1 MVWRSHDVQPRCG
14 HSSRLSCEQLRG
26 YTVPHLGAR
35 NNPESIKSFVRSIK
49 EHLMRNQLTNRLSI
63 NDIYSLCLQTQGKE
77 NNCLKEELYQ
87 LTFDENDRVS
97 FNALWALS
105 HFDEANNPWLFQK
118 HDELIDRVLVE
129 KNETKRRLMLHLLL
143 RQPFEEES
151 LRSDFIDFC
160 IAKITAC
167 SQPYAIRCYCMKL
180 AYEQMKYYP
189 ELLEELRMALDMLE
203 QEVLS
208 PGLLS
213 AKRQIMKKIK
223 RSLGKFGK

>member
-1 MVWRSHDVQPRCG
+1 MRA
-14 HSSRLSCEQLRG
+14 E
-26 YTVPHLGAR
+26 
-35 NNPESIKSFVRSIK
+35 I
-49 EHLMRNQLTNRLSI
+49 MRNQLINRLGV

-118 HDELIDRVLVE
+118 HDELTDRVLVE
-129 KNETKRRLMLHLLL
+129 KNETKRRLMLQLLL

-167 SQPYAIRCYCMKL
+167 SQ
-180 AYEQMKYYP
+180 
-189 ELLEELRMALDMLE
+189 
-203 QEVLS
+203 
-208 PGLLS
+208 
-213 AKRQIMKKIK
+213 QIG
-223 RSLGKFGK
+223 RAHV

>member
-1 MVWRSHDVQPRCG
+1 M
-14 HSSRLSCEQLRG
+14 
-26 YTVPHLGAR
+26 
-35 NNPESIKSFVRSIK
+35 
-49 EHLMRNQLTNRLSI
+49 MRNQLINRLGV

-105 HFDEANNPWLFQK
+105 HFDKANNPWLFQK
-118 HDELIDRVLVE
+118 HDDLIDRVLVE
-129 KNETKRRLMLHLLL
+129 KNETKRRLMLQLLL

-189 ELLEELRMALDMLE
+189 VGYAGARGSITRNVIGKKANYEEN
-203 QEVLS
+203 Q
-208 PGLLS
+208 
-213 AKRQIMKKIK
+213 AKPW
-223 RSLGKFGK
+223 KFREIVVTLQT

>member
-1 MVWRSHDVQPRCG
+1 
-14 HSSRLSCEQLRG
+14 
-26 YTVPHLGAR
+26 
-35 NNPESIKSFVRSIK
+35 
-49 EHLMRNQLTNRLSI
+49 MRNQLINRLSI

-118 HDELIDRVLVE
+118 HDDLIDRILLE
-129 KNETKRRLMLHLLL
+129 KSMTKLRLMLSLLI
-143 RQPFEEES
+143 RQPFEEAT
-151 LRSDFIDFC
+151 LRSDFIDYC

-167 SQPYAIRCYCMKL
+167 SYPYAIRAYCMKL

-189 ELLEELRMALDMLE
+189 ELLTELKAALDMLE
-203 QEVLS
+203 QEALS
-208 PGLLS
+208 PGLAS
-213 AKRQIMKKIK
+213 AKRQVMKKIK
-223 RSLGKFGK
+223 KALP

>member
-1 MVWRSHDVQPRCG
+1 
-14 HSSRLSCEQLRG
+14 
-26 YTVPHLGAR
+26 
-35 NNPESIKSFVRSIK
+35 
-49 EHLMRNQLTNRLSI
+49 MRNQLINRLGV

-77 NNCLKEELYQ
+77 NNCLKEALYQ

-105 HFDEANNPWLFQK
+105 HFDEANNLWLFQK

-189 ELLEELRMALDMLE
+189 ELLEELRIALDMLE

-208 PGLLS
+208 PGMLS

-223 RSLGKFGK
+223 RSLGSFGK

>member
-1 MVWRSHDVQPRCG
+1 M
-14 HSSRLSCEQLRG
+14 
-26 YTVPHLGAR
+26 
-35 NNPESIKSFVRSIK
+35 
-49 EHLMRNQLTNRLSI
+49 MRNQLINKLSV

-97 FNALWALS
+97 FNALWALT
-105 HFDEANNPWLFQK
+105 HFDESNNLWLFQK
-118 HDELIDRVLVE
+118 HDELIDRVLAE

-167 SQPYAIRCYCMKL
+167 SQPYAIRCYCVKL

-208 PGLLS
+208 PGMLS
-213 AKRQIMKKIK
+213 AKRQIMKKNM

>member
-1 MVWRSHDVQPRCG
+1 MRA
-14 HSSRLSCEQLRG
+14 E
-26 YTVPHLGAR
+26 
-35 NNPESIKSFVRSIK
+35 I
-49 EHLMRNQLTNRLSI
+49 MRNQLINRLSV
-63 NDIYSLCLQTQGKE
+63 NDIYSLCLLTQGKE

-97 FNALWALS
+97 FNALWALT
-105 HFDEANNPWLFQK
+105 HFDEANNLWLFQK
-118 HDELIDRVLVE
+118 HNELIDRVLAE

-208 PGLLS
+208 PGMLS

>member
-1 MVWRSHDVQPRCG
+1 MRT
-14 HSSRLSCEQLRG
+14 E
-26 YTVPHLGAR
+26 
-35 NNPESIKSFVRSIK
+35 K
-49 EHLMRNQLTNRLSI
+49 MRNQLINRLSI

-77 NNCLKEELYQ
+77 NNCLKGELYQ

-97 FNALWALS
+97 FNALWALT
-105 HFDEANNPWLFQK
+105 HFDEANNLWLFQK

-129 KNETKRRLMLHLLL
+129 KNETKRRLMLQLLL

-167 SQPYAIRCYCMKL
+167 SQPYAIRSYCMKL
-180 AYEQMKYYP
+180 AYGQMKYYP
-189 ELLEELRMALDMLE
+189 ELLTELKVALDMLE
-203 QEVLS
+203 QEALS

-213 AKRQIMKKIK
+213 AKRQIMKKIM
-223 RSLGKFGK
+223 RSLGRFGK